1 MKTKIKLTNIRIKYF
16 STIEHKCSNKLEV
29 CLKDNPKKQII
40 TMVAQNIFSKNGLLK
55 TTVNEIAKAARM
67 GKASLY
73 HYFQSKEEI
82 FKEVVEQEN
91 RFLKE
96 KIREAIINEDTPQ
109 KKMKI
114 YIFKKMEY
122 LKDLVNIHSAL
133 KDEYLE
139 HYAFIEKIRE
149 KNSREEL
156 FTIREILQDGEDKGI
171 FDIND
176 IELTAFA
183 IASALKG
190 LEYPWSINTSFPE
203 IESNIDKLMEIL
215 FNGIVKR

>member
-1 MKTKIKLTNIRIKYF
+1 MKGNEKKKI
-16 STIEHKCSNKLEV
+16 
-29 CLKDNPKKQII
+29 II
-40 TMVAQNIFSKNGLLK
+40 QVAQNIFSKYGLIK
-55 TTVNEIAKAARM
+55 TTVDEIAKAARM

-73 HYFQSKEEI
+73 HYFQSKEDI
-82 FKEVVEQEN
+82 FKEVVEKEN
-91 RFLKE
+91 KYLKE

-114 YIFKKMEY
+114 YILKKMEY
-122 LKDLVNIHSAL
+122 LKELVNINSAL

-139 HYAFIEKIRE
+139 HYAFIEKIRK

-156 FTIREILQDGEDKGI
+156 FTIREILQEGEDNGI
-171 FDIND
+171 FDISD

-190 LEYPWSINTSFPE
+190 LEYPWSINISFPE
-203 IESNIDKLMEIL
+203 IESNTDKLLEIL

>member
-1 MKTKIKLTNIRIKYF
+1 MKN
-16 STIEHKCSNKLEV
+16 
-29 CLKDNPKKQII
+29 NPKKQII
-40 TMVAQNIFSKNGLLK
+40 TQVAQNIFSKHGLLK
-55 TTVNEIAKAARM
+55 TTVDEIAKAARM

-96 KIREAIINEDTPQ
+96 KIREAVNRETTPQ

-114 YIFKKMEY
+114 YILKKMEY
-122 LKDLVNIHSAL
+122 LNELANIHSAL

-139 HYAFIEKIRE
+139 NYAFIEKIRM

-171 FDIND
+171 FEIND

-183 IASALKG
+183 IVSALKG
-190 LEYPWSINTSFPE
+190 LEYPWSINISFPE
-203 IESNIDKLMEIL
+203 IESNIDKLLEIL
-215 FNGIVKR
+215 FNGIEKK

>member
-1 MKTKIKLTNIRIKYF
+1 M
-16 STIEHKCSNKLEV
+16 
-29 CLKDNPKKQII
+29 KDNPKKQII
-40 TMVAQNIFSKNGLLK
+40 TMVAQNIFSKHGLLK
-55 TTVNEIAKAARM
+55 TTVDEIAKAARM

-96 KIREAIINEDTPQ
+96 KIRDAVNREKNPQ

-114 YIFKKMEY
+114 YILKKMEY
-122 LKDLVNIHSAL
+122 LKELANIHSAL
-133 KDEYLE
+133 KDDYLKN
-139 HYAFIEKIRE
+139 YAFIEKIRE

-171 FDIND
+171 FEIDD
-176 IELTAFA
+176 IELTSFA
-183 IASALKG
+183 ITSALKG
-190 LEYPWSINTSFPE
+190 LEYPWSINIPFPE
-203 IESNIDKLMEIL
+203 IESNINKLLEIL
-215 FNGIVKR
+215 FHGIEKK

>member
-1 MKTKIKLTNIRIKYF
+1 MKGN
-16 STIEHKCSNKLEV
+16 E
-29 CLKDNPKKQII
+29 KKKII
-40 TMVAQNIFSKNGLLK
+40 TQVAQNIFSKYGLIK
-55 TTVNEIAKAARM
+55 TTVDEIAKAARM

-73 HYFQSKEEI
+73 HYFQSKEDI
-82 FKEVVEQEN
+82 FKKVVEKEN
-91 RFLKE
+91 KYLKE

-114 YIFKKMEY
+114 YILKKMEY
-122 LKDLVNIHSAL
+122 LKELVNINSAL

-149 KNSREEL
+149 KNTIEEL
-156 FTIREILQDGEDKGI
+156 FTIREILQEGEDNGI
-171 FDIND
+171 FDISD

-190 LEYPWSINTSFPE
+190 LEYPWSINISFPE
-203 IESNIDKLMEIL
+203 IESNTDKLLEIL

>member
-1 MKTKIKLTNIRIKYF
+1 M
-16 STIEHKCSNKLEV
+16 
-29 CLKDNPKKQII
+29 KDNPKKQLI
-40 TMVAQNIFSKNGLLK
+40 TQVAQNIFSRHGLLK
-55 TTVNEIAKAARM
+55 TTVDEIAKAARM

-82 FKEVVEQEN
+82 FKEVVKQEN
-91 RFLKE
+91 KFLRE
-96 KIREAIINEDTPQ
+96 KIREAIINENTPQ

-114 YIFKKMEY
+114 YILKKMEY
-122 LKDLVNIHSAL
+122 LKELVNINSAL

-139 HYAFIEKIRE
+139 HYAFIEKIRG

-156 FTIREILQDGEDKGI
+156 YTIREILQDGEDKGI
-171 FDIND
+171 FNIND

-183 IASALKG
+183 IASAFKG
-190 LEYPWSINTSFPE
+190 MEYPWLTGISFPE
-203 IESNIDKLMEIL
+203 IEKNIDKLMEIL

>member
-1 MKTKIKLTNIRIKYF
+1 
-16 STIEHKCSNKLEV
+16 
-29 CLKDNPKKQII
+29 
-40 TMVAQNIFSKNGLLK
+40 
-55 TTVNEIAKAARM
+55 M

-73 HYFQSKEEI
+73 HYFQSKEDI
-82 FKEVVEQEN
+82 FKEVVEKEN
-91 RFLKE
+91 KYLKE

-114 YIFKKMEY
+114 YILKKMEY
-122 LKDLVNIHSAL
+122 LKELVNINSAL

-139 HYAFIEKIRE
+139 HYAFIEKIRK

-156 FTIREILQDGEDKGI
+156 FTIREILQEGEDNGI
-171 FDIND
+171 FDISD

-190 LEYPWSINTSFPE
+190 LEYPWSINISFPE
-203 IESNIDKLMEIL
+203 IESNTDKLLEIL

>member
-1 MKTKIKLTNIRIKYF
+1 M
-16 STIEHKCSNKLEV
+16 
-29 CLKDNPKKQII
+29 KDNPKKQII
-40 TMVAQNIFSKNGLLK
+40 TQVAQIIFSKHGLLK
-55 TTVNEIAKAARM
+55 TTVDEIAKAARM

-96 KIREAIINEDTPQ
+96 KIREAVNRETTPQ

-114 YIFKKMEY
+114 YILKKMEY
-122 LKDLVNIHSAL
+122 LNELANIHSAL
-133 KDEYLE
+133 KDDYLD
-139 HYAFIEKIRE
+139 HYAFIEKIRV
-149 KNSREEL
+149 KNNREEL

-171 FDIND
+171 FEISD

-183 IASALKG
+183 IVSALKG
-190 LEYPWSINTSFPE
+190 LEYPWSINISFPE
-203 IESNIDKLMEIL
+203 IESNINKLLEIL

>member
-1 MKTKIKLTNIRIKYF
+1 
-16 STIEHKCSNKLEV
+16 
-29 CLKDNPKKQII
+29 LKGNEKKKII
-40 TMVAQNIFSKNGLLK
+40 TQVAQNIFSKYGLIK
-55 TTVNEIAKAARM
+55 TTVDEIAKAARM

-73 HYFQSKEEI
+73 HYFQSKEDI
-82 FKEVVEQEN
+82 FKEVVEKEN
-91 RFLKE
+91 KYLKE

-114 YIFKKMEY
+114 YILKKMEY
-122 LKDLVNIHSAL
+122 LKELVNINSAL

-139 HYAFIEKIRE
+139 NYAFIEKIRK

-156 FTIREILQDGEDKGI
+156 FTIREILQEGEDNGI
-171 FDIND
+171 FNISD
-176 IELTAFA
+176 IELTAFS

-190 LEYPWSINTSFPE
+190 LEYPWSINISFPE
-203 IESNIDKLMEIL
+203 IESNTDKLLEIL

>member
-1 MKTKIKLTNIRIKYF
+1 MKGN
-16 STIEHKCSNKLEV
+16 E
-29 CLKDNPKKQII
+29 KKKII
-40 TMVAQNIFSKNGLLK
+40 TQVAQNIFSKYGLIK
-55 TTVNEIAKAARM
+55 TTVDEIAKAARM

-73 HYFQSKEEI
+73 HYFQSKEDI
-82 FKEVVEQEN
+82 FKEVVEKEN
-91 RFLKE
+91 KYLKE

-114 YIFKKMEY
+114 YILKKMEY
-122 LKDLVNIHSAL
+122 LKELVNINSAL

-139 HYAFIEKIRE
+139 HYAFIENIRK

-156 FTIREILQDGEDKGI
+156 FTIREILQEGEDNGI
-171 FDIND
+171 FDISD

-190 LEYPWSINTSFPE
+190 LEYPWSINISFPE
-203 IESNIDKLMEIL
+203 IESNTDKLLEIL

>member
-1 MKTKIKLTNIRIKYF
+1 
-16 STIEHKCSNKLEV
+16 
-29 CLKDNPKKQII
+29 LKDNPKKQII
-40 TMVAQNIFSKNGLLK
+40 TQVAQNIFSTNGLLK
-55 TTVNEIAKAARM
+55 TTVGEIAKAARM

-96 KIREAIINEDTPQ
+96 KIREAVNRETTPQ

-114 YIFKKMEY
+114 YILKKMEY
-122 LKDLVNIHSAL
+122 LNELANIHSAL

-139 HYAFIEKIRE
+139 NYAFIEKIRE

-156 FTIREILQDGEDKGI
+156 FTIREILQDGEDNGI
-171 FDIND
+171 FETDD

-183 IASALKG
+183 ITSALKG
-190 LEYPWSINTSFPE
+190 LEYPWSITIPLPE
-203 IESNIDKLMEIL
+203 IESNINKLLEIL
-215 FNGIVKR
+215 FHGIEKK

>member
-1 MKTKIKLTNIRIKYF
+1 M
-16 STIEHKCSNKLEV
+16 
-29 CLKDNPKKQII
+29 KDNPKKQII
-40 TMVAQNIFSKNGLLK
+40 TQVAQIIFSRHGLLK
-55 TTVNEIAKAARM
+55 TTVDEIAKAARM

-96 KIREAIINEDTPQ
+96 KIREAVNRETTPQ

-114 YIFKKMEY
+114 YVLKKMEY
-122 LKDLVNIHSAL
+122 LNELANIHSAL
-133 KDEYLE
+133 KDDYLE

-171 FDIND
+171 FDISD

-183 IASALKG
+183 IVSALKG
-190 LEYPWSINTSFPE
+190 LEYPWSINISLPE
-203 IESNIDKLMEIL
+203 IEFNIDKLLEIL

>member
-1 MKTKIKLTNIRIKYF
+1 M
-16 STIEHKCSNKLEV
+16 
-29 CLKDNPKKQII
+29 KDNPKKQII
-40 TMVAQNIFSKNGLLK
+40 TQVAQNIFSKHGLLK
-55 TTVNEIAKAARM
+55 TTVDEIAKAAKM

-73 HYFQSKEEI
+73 YYFQSKEEI
-82 FKEVVEQEN
+82 FKEVVAKEN

-96 KIREAIINEDTPQ
+96 KIREAVNRETAPQ

-114 YIFKKMEY
+114 YIIKKMEY
-122 LKDLVNIHSAL
+122 LKELTNIHSAL

-156 FTIREILQDGEDKGI
+156 FTIREILQVGEDNGI
-171 FDIND
+171 FEIND

-183 IASALKG
+183 IVSALKG
-190 LEYPWSINTSFPE
+190 LEYPWSTNVPLPE
-203 IESNIDKLMEIL
+203 IEANINKLLEIL

>member
-1 MKTKIKLTNIRIKYF
+1 MKA
-16 STIEHKCSNKLEV
+16 EE
-29 CLKDNPKKQII
+29 KKKII
-40 TMVAQNIFSKNGLLK
+40 TKVAQNIFSKYGLLK
-55 TTVNEIAKAARM
+55 TTVDEIAKAARM

-73 HYFQSKEEI
+73 HYFKSKEDI

-96 KIREAIINEDTPQ
+96 KIREAILSEDTPQ

-114 YIFKKMEY
+114 YILKKMEY
-122 LKDLVNIHSAL
+122 LKKLANIHSAL
-133 KDEYLE
+133 KDDYLE

-149 KNSREEL
+149 KNNREEL

-171 FDIND
+171 FDIKD

-190 LEYPWSINTSFPE
+190 LEYPWSINISFPE
-203 IESNIDKLMEIL
+203 IESNVDKLLEIL
-215 FNGIVKR
+215 FNGIVKK

>member
-1 MKTKIKLTNIRIKYF
+1 M
-16 STIEHKCSNKLEV
+16 
-29 CLKDNPKKQII
+29 KDNPKKQII
-40 TMVAQNIFSKNGLLK
+40 TQVAQNIFSKYGLLK

-96 KIREAIINEDTPQ
+96 KIREAVNRETTPQ

-114 YIFKKMEY
+114 YILKKMEY
-122 LKDLVNIHSAL
+122 LNELANIHSAL
-133 KDEYLE
+133 KDDYLK

-171 FDIND
+171 FDISD

-190 LEYPWSINTSFPE
+190 LEYPWSMNISFPE
-203 IESNIDKLMEIL
+203 IEFNIDNLLEIL

>member
-1 MKTKIKLTNIRIKYF
+1 M
-16 STIEHKCSNKLEV
+16 
-29 CLKDNPKKQII
+29 KDNPKKQII
-40 TMVAQNIFSKNGLLK
+40 TMVAQNIFSKHGLLK
-55 TTVNEIAKAARM
+55 TTVDEIAKAARM

-96 KIREAIINEDTPQ
+96 KIRDAVNREKNPQ

-114 YIFKKMEY
+114 YILKKMEY
-122 LKDLVNIHSAL
+122 LKELANIHSAL
-133 KDEYLE
+133 KDDYLKN
-139 HYAFIEKIRE
+139 YAFIEKIRE

-171 FDIND
+171 FEIDD
-176 IELTAFA
+176 IELTSFA
-183 IASALKG
+183 ITSALKG
-190 LEYPWSINTSFPE
+190 LEYPWSINISFPE
-203 IESNIDKLMEIL
+203 IESNINKLLEIL
-215 FNGIVKR
+215 FHGIEKK

>member
-1 MKTKIKLTNIRIKYF
+1 M
-16 STIEHKCSNKLEV
+16 

>member
-1 MKTKIKLTNIRIKYF
+1 M
-16 STIEHKCSNKLEV
+16 
-29 CLKDNPKKQII
+29 KDNPKKQII
-40 TMVAQNIFSKNGLLK
+40 TMVAQNIFSKHGLLK
-55 TTVNEIAKAARM
+55 TTVDEIAKAARM

-96 KIREAIINEDTPQ
+96 KIRDAVNREKNPQ

-114 YIFKKMEY
+114 YILKKMEY
-122 LKDLVNIHSAL
+122 LKELANIHSAL
-133 KDEYLE
+133 KDDYLKN
-139 HYAFIEKIRE
+139 YAFIEKIRE

-171 FDIND
+171 FEIDD
-176 IELTAFA
+176 IELTSFA
-183 IASALKG
+183 ITSALKG
-190 LEYPWSINTSFPE
+190 LEYPWSINISFPE
-203 IESNIDKLMEIL
+203 IESNIDKLLEIL

>member
-1 MKTKIKLTNIRIKYF
+1 MLD
-16 STIEHKCSNKLEV
+16 KLEV

-40 TMVAQNIFSKNGLLK
+40 TQVAQNIFSKHGLLK
-55 TTVNEIAKAARM
+55 TTVDEIAKAARM

-96 KIREAIINEDTPQ
+96 KIREAVNRETTPQ

-114 YIFKKMEY
+114 YISKKMEY
-122 LKDLVNIHSAL
+122 LNELANIHSAL

-139 HYAFIEKIRE
+139 NYAFIEKIRVN
-149 KNSREEL
+149 NSREEL

-171 FDIND
+171 FKIND

-183 IASALKG
+183 IVSALKG
-190 LEYPWSINTSFPE
+190 LEYPWSINISFPE
-203 IESNIDKLMEIL
+203 IESNIDKLLEIL

>member
-1 MKTKIKLTNIRIKYF
+1 M
-16 STIEHKCSNKLEV
+16 
-29 CLKDNPKKQII
+29 KDNPKKQII
-40 TMVAQNIFSKNGLLK
+40 TMVAQNIFSKHGLLK
-55 TTVNEIAKAARM
+55 TTVDEIAKAARM

-96 KIREAIINEDTPQ
+96 KIRDAVNREKNPQ

-114 YIFKKMEY
+114 YILKKMEY
-122 LKDLVNIHSAL
+122 LKELANIHSAL
-133 KDEYLE
+133 KDDYLKN
-139 HYAFIEKIRE
+139 YAFIEKIRE

-156 FTIREILQDGEDKGI
+156 FTIREILQDGEDNGI
-171 FDIND
+171 FEIDD

-183 IASALKG
+183 ITSALKG
-190 LEYPWSINTSFPE
+190 LEFPWSINISYPE
-203 IESNIDKLMEIL
+203 IESNINKLLEIL
-215 FNGIVKR
+215 FHGIEKK

>member
-1 MKTKIKLTNIRIKYF
+1 
-16 STIEHKCSNKLEV
+16 
-29 CLKDNPKKQII
+29 LKGNEKKKII
-40 TMVAQNIFSKNGLLK
+40 TQVAQNIFSKYGLIK
-55 TTVNEIAKAARM
+55 TTVDEIAKAARM

-73 HYFQSKEEI
+73 HYFQSKEDI
-82 FKEVVEQEN
+82 FKKVVEKEN
-91 RFLKE
+91 KYLKE

-114 YIFKKMEY
+114 YILKKMEY
-122 LKDLVNIHSAL
+122 LKELVNINSAL

-149 KNSREEL
+149 KNTIEEL
-156 FTIREILQDGEDKGI
+156 FTIREILQEGEDNGI
-171 FDIND
+171 FDISD

-190 LEYPWSINTSFPE
+190 LEYPWSINISFPE
-203 IESNIDKLMEIL
+203 IESNTDKLLEIL

>member
-1 MKTKIKLTNIRIKYF
+1 
-16 STIEHKCSNKLEV
+16 
-29 CLKDNPKKQII
+29 LKDNPKKQII
-40 TMVAQNIFSKNGLLK
+40 TQVAQNIFSEQGLLK

-73 HYFQSKEEI
+73 HYFQSKEDI
-82 FKEVVEQEN
+82 FREVVEKEN
-91 RFLKE
+91 KFLKE

-114 YIFKKMEY
+114 YILKKMEN
-122 LKDLVNIHSAL
+122 LKDLTNINSAL
-133 KDEYLE
+133 KDDYLE

-171 FDIND
+171 FDISD

-190 LEYPWSINTSFPE
+190 LEYPWSINISFPE
-203 IESNIDKLMEIL
+203 IESNVDKLLEIL

>member
-1 MKTKIKLTNIRIKYF
+1 
-16 STIEHKCSNKLEV
+16 
-29 CLKDNPKKQII
+29 LKDNPKKQII
-40 TMVAQNIFSKNGLLK
+40 TMVAQNIFSKHGLLK
-55 TTVNEIAKAARM
+55 TTVDEIAKAARM

-96 KIREAIINEDTPQ
+96 KIRDAVNREKNPQ

-114 YIFKKMEY
+114 YILKKMEY
-122 LKDLVNIHSAL
+122 LKELANIHSAL
-133 KDEYLE
+133 KDDYLKN
-139 HYAFIEKIRE
+139 YAFIEKIRE

-171 FDIND
+171 FEIDD
-176 IELTAFA
+176 IELTSFA
-183 IASALKG
+183 ITSALKG
-190 LEYPWSINTSFPE
+190 LEYPWSINISFPE
-203 IESNIDKLMEIL
+203 IESNINKLLEIL
-215 FNGIVKR
+215 FHGIEKK

>member
-1 MKTKIKLTNIRIKYF
+1 
-16 STIEHKCSNKLEV
+16 
-29 CLKDNPKKQII
+29 LKDNPKKQII
-40 TMVAQNIFSKNGLLK
+40 TQVAQNIFSKHGLLK
-55 TTVNEIAKAARM
+55 TTVDEIAKAARM

-82 FKEVVEQEN
+82 FKEVVEKEN

-96 KIREAIINEDTPQ
+96 KIREAVNKETTPQ

-114 YIFKKMEY
+114 YILKKMEY
-122 LKDLVNIHSAL
+122 LNELANIHSAL

-139 HYAFIEKIRE
+139 NYAFIEKIRE

-171 FDIND
+171 FEISD
-176 IELTAFA
+176 IELTSFA
-183 IASALKG
+183 ITSALKG
-190 LEYPWSINTSFPE
+190 LEFPWSINISFPE
-203 IESNIDKLMEIL
+203 IESNINKLLEIL
-215 FNGIVKR
+215 FHGIEKK

>member
-1 MKTKIKLTNIRIKYF
+1 M
-16 STIEHKCSNKLEV
+16 EV
-29 CLKDNPKKQII
+29 CLKNNPKKQII
-40 TMVAQNIFSKNGLLK
+40 TQVAQIIFSKHGLLK
-55 TTVNEIAKAARM
+55 TTVDEIAKAARM

-73 HYFQSKEEI
+73 HYFRSKEEI

-96 KIREAIINEDTPQ
+96 KIREAVNRETTPQ

-114 YIFKKMEY
+114 YIIKKMEY
-122 LKDLVNIHSAL
+122 LNELANIHSAL

-139 HYAFIEKIRE
+139 NYAFIEKIRE
-149 KNSREEL
+149 KNNREEL

-171 FDIND
+171 FEIND

-183 IASALKG
+183 ITSALKG
-190 LEYPWSINTSFPE
+190 LEFPWSINISFHE
-203 IESNIDKLMEIL
+203 IELNINKLLEIL
-215 FNGIVKR
+215 FHGIEKK

>member
-1 MKTKIKLTNIRIKYF
+1 M
-16 STIEHKCSNKLEV
+16 
-29 CLKDNPKKQII
+29 KDNPKKQII
-40 TMVAQNIFSKNGLLK
+40 TQVAQIIFSRHGLLK
-55 TTVNEIAKAARM
+55 TTVDEIAKAARM

-96 KIREAIINEDTPQ
+96 KIREAVNRETTPQ

-114 YIFKKMEY
+114 YILKKMEY
-122 LKDLVNIHSAL
+122 LNELANIHSAL
-133 KDEYLE
+133 KDDYLE

-171 FDIND
+171 FDISD

-183 IASALKG
+183 IVSALKG
-190 LEYPWSINTSFPE
+190 LEYPWSINISLPE
-203 IESNIDKLMEIL
+203 IEFNIDKLLEIL

>member
-1 MKTKIKLTNIRIKYF
+1 M
-16 STIEHKCSNKLEV
+16 
-29 CLKDNPKKQII
+29 KDNPKKQII
-40 TMVAQNIFSKNGLLK
+40 TLVAQNIFSKHGLLK
-55 TTVNEIAKAARM
+55 TTVDEIAKAARM

-82 FKEVVEQEN
+82 FKEVVEKEN

-96 KIREAIINEDTPQ
+96 KIREAVNKETTPQ

-114 YIFKKMEY
+114 YILKKMEY
-122 LKDLVNIHSAL
+122 LNELANIHSAL

-139 HYAFIEKIRE
+139 NYAFIEKIRE

-171 FDIND
+171 FDIDD

-183 IASALKG
+183 ITSALKG
-190 LEYPWSINTSFPE
+190 LEFPWSINISFPE
-203 IESNIDKLMEIL
+203 IESNINKLLEIL
-215 FNGIVKR
+215 FHGIEKK

>member
-1 MKTKIKLTNIRIKYF
+1 
-16 STIEHKCSNKLEV
+16 
-29 CLKDNPKKQII
+29 LKDNPKKQII
-40 TMVAQNIFSKNGLLK
+40 TMVAQNIFSKHGLLK
-55 TTVNEIAKAARM
+55 TTVDEIAKAARM

-96 KIREAIINEDTPQ
+96 KIREAVNRENTPQ

-114 YIFKKMEY
+114 YILKKMEY
-122 LKDLVNIHSAL
+122 LNELANIHSAL
-133 KDEYLE
+133 KDDYLE
-139 HYAFIEKIRE
+139 NYAFIEKIRE

-156 FTIREILQDGEDKGI
+156 FTIREILQDGEDNGI
-171 FDIND
+171 FEIDD

-183 IASALKG
+183 ITSALKG
-190 LEYPWSINTSFPE
+190 LEFPWSINISYPE
-203 IESNIDKLMEIL
+203 IESNINKLLEIL
-215 FNGIVKR
+215 FHGIEKK

>member
-1 MKTKIKLTNIRIKYF
+1 MKGN
-16 STIEHKCSNKLEV
+16 E
-29 CLKDNPKKQII
+29 KKKII
-40 TMVAQNIFSKNGLLK
+40 TQVAQNIFSKYGLIK
-55 TTVNEIAKAARM
+55 TTVDEIAKAARM

-73 HYFQSKEEI
+73 HYFQSKEDI
-82 FKEVVEQEN
+82 FKEVVEKEN
-91 RFLKE
+91 KYLKE

-114 YIFKKMEY
+114 YILKKMEY
-122 LKDLVNIHSAL
+122 LKELVNINSAL

-139 HYAFIEKIRE
+139 NYAFIEKIRK

-156 FTIREILQDGEDKGI
+156 FTIREILQEGEDNGI
-171 FDIND
+171 FNISD
-176 IELTAFA
+176 IELTAFS

-190 LEYPWSINTSFPE
+190 LEYPWSINISFPE
-203 IESNIDKLMEIL
+203 IESNTDKLLEIL

>member
-1 MKTKIKLTNIRIKYF
+1 LEGKLKAD
-16 STIEHKCSNKLEV
+16 E
-29 CLKDNPKKQII
+29 KKKII
-40 TMVAQNIFSKNGLLK
+40 TQVAQKIFSRYGLIK
-55 TTVNEIAKAARM
+55 TTVDEIAKAARM

-73 HYFQSKEEI
+73 HYFKSKEEI

-114 YIFKKMEY
+114 YILKKMEH
-122 LKDLVNIHSAL
+122 LKELANIHSAL
-133 KDEYLE
+133 EDDYLE

-171 FDIND
+171 FEIND

-190 LEYPWSINTSFPE
+190 LEYPWSINISFPE
-203 IESNIDKLMEIL
+203 IESNVDKLLEIL
-215 FNGIVKR
+215 FNGIVKK

>member
-1 MKTKIKLTNIRIKYF
+1 M
-16 STIEHKCSNKLEV
+16 
-29 CLKDNPKKQII
+29 KDNPKKQII
-40 TMVAQNIFSKNGLLK
+40 TQVAQNIFSEHGLLK

-73 HYFQSKEEI
+73 HYFQSKEDI
-82 FKEVVEQEN
+82 FKEVVEKEN
-91 RFLKE
+91 KFLKE
-96 KIREAIINEDTPQ
+96 KIREAIINEDNPQ

-114 YIFKKMEY
+114 YILKKMEY
-122 LKDLVNIHSAL
+122 LKELVNINSAL
-133 KDEYLE
+133 KDDYLE

-149 KNSREEL
+149 KNSKEEL
-156 FTIREILQDGEDKGI
+156 FTIREILQYGEDKGI
-171 FDIND
+171 FDISD

-190 LEYPWSINTSFPE
+190 MEYPWSINISFPE

-215 FNGIVKR
+215 FNGIIKR

>member
-1 MKTKIKLTNIRIKYF
+1 M
-16 STIEHKCSNKLEV
+16 
-29 CLKDNPKKQII
+29 KDNPKKQLI
-40 TMVAQNIFSKNGLLK
+40 TQVAQNIFSRHGLLK
-55 TTVNEIAKAARM
+55 TTVDEIAKAARM

-82 FKEVVEQEN
+82 FKEVVKQEN
-91 RFLKE
+91 KFLRE

-114 YIFKKMEY
+114 YILKKMEY
-122 LKDLVNIHSAL
+122 LKELVNINSAL

-139 HYAFIEKIRE
+139 HYAFIEKIRG

-156 FTIREILQDGEDKGI
+156 YTIREILQDGEDKGI
-171 FDIND
+171 FDISD

-190 LEYPWSINTSFPE
+190 MEYPWLTGISFPE
-203 IESNIDKLMEIL
+203 IEKNIDKLMEIL